1 VSLMFSPTAGGI
13 RETVLHS
20 ATAVQVASRNVN
32 SPTGERMMSFPE
44 ASEKNNYNA
53 GLRLLDPS
61 TMLFVGIC
69 LVGFAIRIK
78 GRAKR
83 S

>member
-1 VSLMFSPTAGGI
+1 MFSPMAGGV
-13 RETVLHS
+13 RETVLHRD
-20 ATAVQVASRNVN
+20 TAVQVASGNVN

-44 ASEKNNYNA
+44 ASRKNNYNA
-53 GLRLLDPS
+53 GLQLPDPS
-61 TMLFVGIC
+61 TMLFVAIG

-78 GRAKR
+78 RRAKQ

>member
-1 VSLMFSPTAGGI
+1 MFSPTAGGI

-44 ASEKNNYNA
+44 ASEKNNYKCWIAVAASFHNA
-53 GLRLLDPS
+53 FCWYLSRWFRHTD
-61 TMLFVGIC
+61 
-69 LVGFAIRIK
+69 
-78 GRAKR
+78 KR
-83 S
+83 SS